1 MNAERAS
8 SLFWLAVG
16 LVSLYGSSLL
26 GLGTFHEPGSGFLPF
41 MAGSFICAMAI
52 VVFLQSFLRGKG
64 IQGKI
69 STLWSG
75 VNWQRSLIIVLAI
88 LGFILALEK
97 LGFFLTGF
105 LLMFLLFKWVEKLS
119 WTKAIFIP
127 GLVLG
132 LTYLIFDVF
141 LKATLPR
148 GLLGF

>member
-41 MAGSFICAMAI
+41 MAGSFICGMAI

-97 LGFFLTGF
+97 LGFFL
-105 LLMFLLFKWVEKLS
+105 
-119 WTKAIFIP
+119 
-127 GLVLG
+127 
-132 LTYLIFDVF
+132 
-141 LKATLPR
+141 
-148 GLLGF
+148 